1 MNHINYINHK
11 TSIASLT
18 KKYENLIKGIIEGM
32 IFVIPST
39 PFTTDNNLI
48 TDNINI
54 NGQKAIR
61 ISNNKTLWNDKLRID
76 IDISIND
83 NDISINNQD
92 KSCKLNYYVYDLSD
106 SNIRLFGDDQI
117 DILDYVSY
125 IKIIIKHKCPRIDNE
140 EKKEIYSD
148 CMTNIST
155 LTIECV
161 GLKHTL
167 SKDIID
173 KLLKQKKEDEIF
185 NDYRSMTCQD
195 YCIHFEYVRKNL

>member
-54 NGQKAIR
+54 NGQKSVR
-61 ISNNKTLWNDKLRID
+61 IYNNKTLWNNKLRID
-76 IDISIND
+76 I
-83 NDISINNQD
+83 DISINNQD

-106 SNIRLFGDDQI
+106 SNIKLFGDDQI

-125 IKIIIKHKCPRIDNE
+125 IKIIIKHKCPRIDND
-140 EKKEIYSD
+140 EKIGTYTD
-148 CMTNIST
+148 CMTNISD

-173 KLLKQKKEDEIF
+173 KLLKQKKEDKIF

-195 YCIHFEYVRKNL
+195 YCIHSEYVRKLI